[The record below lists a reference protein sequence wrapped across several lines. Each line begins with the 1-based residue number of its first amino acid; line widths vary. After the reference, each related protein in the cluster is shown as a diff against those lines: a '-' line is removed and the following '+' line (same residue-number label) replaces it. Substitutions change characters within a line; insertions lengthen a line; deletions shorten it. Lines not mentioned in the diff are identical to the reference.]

1 MAPVE
6 CVHESDVL
14 MMVTT
19 GRWPDRAPAEL
30 REHAAS
36 CEVCRDLAVIA
47 VAIEA
52 DAAAGPTPSIPSAGT
67 VWWRA
72 QLRARQEAARVVVRP
87 ITAAQALSL
96 AALFG
101 LAGAVFGATASWFQG
116 AVRWFG
122 GALGTVRN
130 SIRLP
135 ELPTLPQD
143 VSGIWIG
150 YWVVLGVV
158 VFSVIVAAGLMRWA
172 MKED

>member
-1 MAPVE
+1 MAHIE
-6 CVHESDVL
+6 CVHEPDVL
-14 MMVTT
+14 TMVTT

-36 CEVCRDLAVIA
+36 CEVCSDLAVIA

-52 DAAAGPTPSIPSAGT
+52 DAAAGPIPSVPSAGT

-72 QLRARQEAARVVVRP
+72 QLRARQEAARAVVRP

-122 GALGTVRN
+122 GALSTVRN
-130 SIRLP
+130 NVRLP
-135 ELPTLPQD
+135 EIPTLPQD
-143 VSGIWIG
+143 LSGIWIG
-150 YWVVLGVV
+150 YWVVLAVV
-158 VFSVIVAAGLMRWA
+158 VFSLIASAGIMRWA

>member
-1 MAPVE
+1 MAHIE

-14 MMVTT
+14 TMVTT
-19 GRWPDRAPAEL
+19 GRWPERAPAEL

-36 CEVCRDLAVIA
+36 CEVCSDLAVIA

-52 DAAAGPTPSIPSAGT
+52 DAAAGPIPAVPSAGT

-72 QLRARQEAARVVVRP
+72 QIRARQEAARVVVRP

-122 GALGTVRN
+122 GALSTFRN
-130 SIRLP
+130 NVRLP
-135 ELPTLPQD
+135 EIPTLPQD
-143 VSGIWIG
+143 LSGIWIG
-150 YWVVLGVV
+150 YWVVLAVV
-158 VFSVIVAAGLMRWA
+158 VFSLVAGAGIMRWA

>member
-1 MAPVE
+1 MAHIE

-30 REHAAS
+30 RRARRDPAS
-36 CEVCRDLAVIA
+36 VCSDLAVIA

-52 DAAAGPTPSIPSAGT
+52 EAAEPVPAVPSAGT

-72 QLRARQEAARVVVRP
+72 QLRARQEAARAVGRP

-122 GALGTVRN
+122 GALSTVRN
-130 SIRLP
+130 NVRLP

-143 VSGIWIG
+143 LSGIWIG
-150 YWVVLGVV
+150 YWVVLAVV
-158 VFSVIVAAGLMRWA
+158 VFSLIAGAGLMRWA

>member
-1 MAPVE
+1 MAPIE

-30 REHAAS
+30 REHAAG
-36 CEVCRDLAVIA
+36 CEVCRDLALIA
-47 VAIEA
+47 VAI
-52 DAAAGPTPSIPSAGT
+52 DAKAAEPAPSVPSAGT
-67 VWWRA
+67 IWWRA
-72 QLRARQEAARVVVRP
+72 QIRARQDAAQAVVRP
-87 ITAAQALSL
+87 ITATQALAL
-96 AALFG
+96 AACFG
-101 LAGAVFGATASWFQG
+101 LVGAVFGATASWFQG

-122 GALGTVRN
+122 GALSTVRS

-143 VSGIWIG
+143 LSGIWIG
-150 YWVVLGVV
+150 YWVVLAVI
-158 VFSVIVAAGLMRWA
+158 VFSVIAAAGVMRWA

>member
-1 MAPVE
+1 
-6 CVHESDVL
+6 L
-14 MMVTT
+14 TMVTT
-19 GRWPDRAPAEL
+19 GQWPDRAPAEL
-30 REHAAS
+30 REHARS

-52 DAAAGPTPSIPSAGT
+52 DAATGPIPPVPSAGT

-72 QLRARQEAARVVVRP
+72 QLRARQEAERAVVRP

-101 LAGAVFGATASWFQG
+101 LAGAVFGATAPWFQG
-116 AVRWFG
+116 AVRWFV

-130 SIRLP
+130 SVHLP
-135 ELPTLPQD
+135 ELPALPQD
-143 VSGIWIG
+143 LSGVWVG
-150 YWVVLGVV
+150 YWVVLAVV
-158 VFSVIVAAGLMRWA
+158 VFSLIAGAGLMRWA

>member
-1 MAPVE
+1 MAHID

-30 REHAAS
+30 REHAAC
-36 CEVCRDLAVIA
+36 CEVCSDLAVIA

-52 DAAAGPTPSIPSAGT
+52 EAAAGPMPSVPSAGT

-72 QLRARQEAARVVVRP
+72 QLRARQEAERTVARP

-96 AALFG
+96 AVLFG
-101 LAGAVFGATASWFQG
+101 VAGAVFGATASWFQG

-122 GALGTVRN
+122 GALSTVRN
-130 SIRLP
+130 NVRLP
-135 ELPTLPQD
+135 EVPALPQD
-143 VSGIWIG
+143 LSGIWIG
-150 YWVVLGVV
+150 YWVVLAVV
-158 VFSVIVAAGLMRWA
+158 VFSVIAGAGIMRWA

>member
-1 MAPVE
+1 MAHIE
-6 CVHESDVL
+6 CAHENDVL

-36 CEVCRDLAVIA
+36 CEVCSDLALIA

-52 DAAAGPTPSIPSAGT
+52 DAAAGPVPPVPSAGT

-72 QLRARQEAARVVVRP
+72 QLRARQEAAEIVVRP

-122 GALGTVRN
+122 GALSTVRN
-130 SIRLP
+130 NVHLP
-135 ELPTLPQD
+135 ELPALPQD
-143 VSGIWIG
+143 LSGIWIG
-150 YWVVLGVV
+150 YWVVLAVV
-158 VFSVIVAAGLMRWA
+158 VFSLIASAGIMRWA

>member
-1 MAPVE
+1 MAHIE
-6 CVHESDVL
+6 CAHESDVL

-19 GRWPDRAPAEL
+19 GRWPGRAPAEL
-30 REHAAS
+30 RQHVAS
-36 CEVCRDLAVIA
+36 CDICSDLALIA
-47 VAIEA
+47 VAIDAEA
-52 DAAAGPTPSIPSAGT
+52 ASPAVSVPSAGT

-72 QLRARQEAARVVVRP
+72 QLRARQEAAQVVLRP

-101 LAGAVFGATASWFQG
+101 VAGAVFGASVSWFQG

-122 GALGTVRN
+122 GALGTVRRN
-130 SIRLP
+130 LHLP
-135 ELPTLPQD
+135 DLPTVPQD

-150 YWVVLGVV
+150 YWVVLAVV
-158 VFSVIVAAGLMRWA
+158 AVSLVAGAGLMRWA